1 MLGKLVE
8 TLHVGP
14 NQTKLDVEITALG
27 LDGTQLLFTPNGR
40 LYLPTIGTDPTFVK
54 FIITGRAPSSQAEA
68 DADAANLDF
77 LQIREFEVN
86 GAAPV
91 ANVNKHVALPPG
103 QSHHM
108 PVVMFYG
115 EVDTTKLKPDDVANF
130 LGAGNELNFRFT
142 FTWHKEIPIPIPIK
156 APQPIYRG
164 GGGQPPRPTYR
175 GGGGRGQQ
183 APGLACFSGSHI
195 APTTRLTTRE
205 ANLEAVVS
213 RSVTIPI
220 ERAHKSEQEQHNSK
234 KRSMMHALNGV
245 VPVHGEDHV

>member
-1 MLGKLVE
+1 MLDKLVE
-8 TLHVGP
+8 TLFVGP
-14 NQTKLDVEITALG
+14 HQTKLDVEITALG
-27 LDGTQLLFTPNGR
+27 LDGTQLLFTPNGG
-40 LYLPTIGTDPTFVK
+40 LHLPTIGTNPTFVE
-54 FIITGRAPSSQAEA
+54 FIITGRAPSSQA
-68 DADAANLDF
+68 DTANLKF
-77 LQIREFEVN
+77 LQIPEFEVS

-164 GGGQPPRPTYR
+164 GGGQPPQPTYR
-175 GGGGRGQQ
+175 GGG
-183 APGLACFSGSHI
+183 APGLACFSASHI
-195 APTTRLTTRE
+195 AKTTRLTTRE

-220 ERAHKSEQEQHNSK
+220 ERAHKSEQEQHDSE